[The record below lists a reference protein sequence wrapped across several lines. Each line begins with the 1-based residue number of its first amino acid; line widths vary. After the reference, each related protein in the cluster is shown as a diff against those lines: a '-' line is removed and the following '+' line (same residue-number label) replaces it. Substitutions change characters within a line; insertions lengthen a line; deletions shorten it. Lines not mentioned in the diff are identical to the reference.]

1 MKRFIAPDELSRDSR
16 FVRQTNTIGNL
27 MAGLPDDVDAIVEI
41 FEDLDESFERSARG
55 TAAEPLYDEY
65 GPGFPLIGLARGL
78 DPDDPLCPTRTM
90 MRIHAIFVGELQAM
104 EGAGRSLWDFPDA
117 PWEFKMHVARQ
128 VWDEAR
134 HVQLFE
140 KLLDHL
146 GGKPGM
152 FAEDTFLFQCACAD
166 DPAMRVTGVN
176 LGIEGLACDVFRD
189 QIRYARL
196 IDDEVM
202 EQAVDYA
209 LADEITHVRFGS
221 EWVKK
226 FTENDP
232 ELREKTKAFRRQV
245 DRMFSFGGARSARP
259 DAPIAI
265 AWEDRRQ
272 AGFSE
277 EELEDLA
284 SMAEEGVS
292 SKTLNAAVDILRKNH
307 HARCA
312 AAKEAQA

>member
-1 MKRFIAPDELSRDSR
+1 
-16 FVRQTNTIGNL
+16 
-27 MAGLPDDVDAIVEI
+27 LPDDVDTIVEI
-41 FEDLDESFERSARG
+41 FEDLDESFEKSARG

-65 GPGFPLIGLARGL
+65 GPGFALIGLAQGL
-78 DPDDPLCPTRTM
+78 EPDDPLCHTRM
-90 MRIHAIFVGELQAM
+90 VMRIHAIFVGELQAM

-117 PWEFKMHVARQ
+117 PWTFKMKVARQ

-140 KLLDHL
+140 KVLDHV
-146 GGKPGM
+146 GGEPGM
-152 FAEDTFLFQCACAD
+152 FAEDTFLFQCACAE
-166 DPAMRVTGVN
+166 DPVMRVTGVN
-176 LGIEGLACDVFRD
+176 MGIEGLACDVFRD
-189 QIRYARL
+189 MIRYARAVG
-196 IDDEVM
+196 DPTM

-209 LADEITHVRFGS
+209 LADEITHVRFGT
-221 EWVKK
+221 EWIKK
-226 FTENDP
+226 LTENDP
-232 ELREKTKAFRRQV
+232 EKRQETRDFRRQV

-284 SMAEEGVS
+284 NMATEGVS
-292 SKTLNAAVDILRKNH
+292 SETLNAAVVILRENH
-307 HARCA
+307 HARNEA
-312 AAKEAQA
+312 EKEAQA